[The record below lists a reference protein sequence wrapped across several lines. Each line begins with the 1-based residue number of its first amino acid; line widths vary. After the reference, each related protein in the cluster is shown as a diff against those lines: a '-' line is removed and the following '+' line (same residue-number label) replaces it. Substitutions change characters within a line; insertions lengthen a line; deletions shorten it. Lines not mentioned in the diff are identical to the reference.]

1 MESQVYSVRT
11 EKPWRRF
18 EIISLYNGTD
28 IEIPQRGTHFSAGY
42 DLQSAETVVIG
53 AGETVLV
60 PTGLKSAFPGDEFM
74 AIYPRSSI
82 AGKYGITLANC
93 VGIVDSDYYNNP
105 DNEGH
110 IQVLLKNTTATD
122 YVVKKGD
129 KIAQGIFQEYK
140 RVANDCPRGPRKGG
154 FGSTGK

>member
-1 MESQVYSVRT
+1 MCENNCGGLNY
-11 EKPWRRF
+11 RRF
-18 EIISLYNGTD
+18 EIVKNYKGLD
-28 IEIPQRGTHFSAGY
+28 IEIPRRETSNSAGY

-60 PTGLKSAFPGDEFM
+60 PTGLKVTMLADEFL
-74 AIYPRSSI
+74 AIYPRSSV

-93 VGIVDSDYYNNP
+93 VGIVDADYYNNP
-105 DNEGH
+105 QNEGH
-110 IQVLLKNTTATD
+110 IQVLLKNTSDID

-129 KIAQGIFQEYK
+129 RIAQGIFQVYYTTTDDKPVREI
-140 RVANDCPRGPRKGG
+140 REGG